1 LFRVTDTGIGMT
13 ADQLGYV
20 FNPFQQADGSTTRK
34 FGGTGLGLAICKR
47 LVELMQGEIRV
58 ESTPGAGSMFEVR
71 LPYVR
76 TAPHPDPREATSVTL
91 PDEPLAGLS
100 ILLVEDDPIN
110 QMMLEVN
117 LEDDGAR
124 LVIVGDGATAVERI
138 IADGPDAY
146 DVVLMDI
153 QMPVMDGYQATRR
166 ILELGPSCRS
176 SVRPRMHSTKIGD
189 KCLATGMAGPLPN
202 PLILRLWEP
211 PGEIL
216 PMERGDYRWRITVPA
231 DGSLPGDGL
240 VPTLIQWDVP
250 FHPAGRLPDA
260 GCRLMKLEGFHA
272 QPARV
277 RTALDKLG
285 LGARLDVHPCADG
298 ELSQLVAYLKTPRGL
313 VELD

>member
-1 LFRVTDTGIGMT
+1 MSTVVEPDHLVLAARDLDAG
-13 ADQLGYV
+13 AAWLESLLGV
-20 FNPFQQADGSTTRK
+20 KLAP
-34 FGGTGLGLAICKR
+34 GGKHARMGTHNRLLGLGDNFYLELIAI
-47 LVELMQGEIRV
+47 
-58 ESTPGAGSMFEVR
+58 
-71 LPYVR
+71 
-76 TAPHPDPREATSVTL
+76 D
-91 PDEPLAGLS
+91 
-100 ILLVEDDPIN
+100 
-110 QMMLEVN
+110 
-117 LEDDGAR
+117 
-124 LVIVGDGATAVERI
+124 
-138 IADGPDAY
+138 PDA
-146 DVVLMDI
+146 VA
-153 QMPVMDGYQATRR
+153 PG
-166 ILELGPSCRS
+166 
-176 SVRPRMHSTKIGD
+176 RPRWFGLDRTDLPADRPRLIHWVARSGDIEADAAHS
-189 KCLATGMAGPLPN
+189 A
-202 PLILRLWEP
+202 EP